1 VARVWIAITALVICV
16 GPGTYGRTKASQPPS
31 SARTQQ
37 AAQKTQAAYELQ
49 VSGKTV
55 EAIEAYREA
64 LSIAPDYEPALL
76 GLGDALRGIH
86 DFDEARTRYLRAARA
101 HPRSAG
107 PPRAL
112 GNLEL
117 ELQKYDAA
125 IVALRKSLA
134 LDPNGLAVRADLAAA
149 YAAKGDLGSA
159 VDEATRVIARDPKQA
174 LALFVRASAYS
185 DQNEDA
191 KAYADAETL
200 FTLAPN
206 PKARTL
212 LAKVATRVGKCA
224 RAVEVLQPLAGS
236 GANSEVLFLLG
247 RAYQCAGDAQAAD
260 SALARYK
267 QASEKEQQ
275 LATDEIQS
283 THLVQ
288 QAEEEAQKNHLP
300 QALELV
306 SQAIEKNRHNG
317 DAYALLAKLR
327 FSVGQTAEARTAI
340 QKALDIDATRSEYLY
355 VLGKIQQGD
364 GEFDSALA
372 TFRMV
377 TAINPRESDAY
388 YEMGMI
394 YQKQGDPK
402 RAEESLK
409 QALAIAPDDADY
421 RRALDAINSGT
432 TPQ

>member
-1 VARVWIAITALVICV
+1 MVICV
-16 GPGTYGRTKASQPPS
+16 GSESVGQTKASRPPS
-31 SARTQQ
+31 AARAQQ
-37 AAQKTQAAYELQ
+37 AAQKTQSAYELQ
-49 VSGKTV
+49 ASGKTV
-55 EAIEAYREA
+55 EAIEAFREV
-64 LSIAPDYEPALL
+64 LSVAPTYEPALL

-86 DFDEARTRYLRAARA
+86 DFDEARTLYLRAARA

-125 IVALRKSLA
+125 IVELRKSVA

-149 YAAKGDLGSA
+149 YAAKGNLESA
-159 VDEATRVIARDPKQA
+159 VDQATRVIARDPKQA

-185 DQNEDA
+185 DQNENA
-191 KAYADAETL
+191 TAYADAETL
-200 FTLAPN
+200 LTLAPN
-206 PKARTL
+206 PKARML
-212 LAKVATRVGKCA
+212 LAKVATRVGNCA
-224 RAVEVLQPLAGS
+224 RAVEVLQPLAES
-236 GANSEVLFLLG
+236 DACSELLFLLG
-247 RAYQCAGDAQAAD
+247 RAYQCEGDAQAAD

-267 QASEKEQQ
+267 QASEKEQR

-288 QAEEEAQKNHLP
+288 QAEEEAQRNHLP
-300 QALELV
+300 QAIELV
-306 SQAIEKNRHNG
+306 NQAIEKNPGNG

-327 FSVGQTAEARTAI
+327 FSAGQIAEARTAI

-355 VLGKIQQGD
+355 VLGKIQQRD
-364 GEFDSALA
+364 GEFDSAMA

-388 YEMGMI
+388 YEMGVI
-394 YQKQGDPK
+394 YQKQGDLK
-402 RAEESLK
+402 RAGECLK

-421 RRALDAINSGT
+421 RRALDAINSAT